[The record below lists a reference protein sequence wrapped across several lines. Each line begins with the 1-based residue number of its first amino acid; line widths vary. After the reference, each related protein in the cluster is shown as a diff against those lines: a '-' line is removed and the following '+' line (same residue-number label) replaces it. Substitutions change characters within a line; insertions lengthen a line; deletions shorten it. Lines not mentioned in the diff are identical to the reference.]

1 VSSGSGPNTRV
12 TEVCLEHEIQVQVQE
27 NNSEEVALVQEENAP
42 IPNANSED
50 VNGLNQFNSDHII
63 SDLRL
68 HIQLI
73 LLLLILEM
81 KLE

>member
-50 VNGLNQFNSDHII
+50 VNGLKFNSDHII
-63 SDLRL
+63 SDPRL